1 MSQELSN
8 LDQLTDKIY
17 HEGVEKA
24 NLKADEILREAES
37 QKQKIIHEARLEAER
52 MIAAA
57 KKAALVETKSAES
70 EIRLKSKQLISDLKS
85 EIVRLLRLKVID
97 SNVQASFSDQA
108 FLQSLILEIVSY
120 WKSDEELELILP
132 EKLRGKVDKAF
143 EKNIVEQIDG
153 ITISFNKQIANG
165 FRISRKADT
174 YDITFSED
182 DFIELFSGYLKEKTR
197 TFLFTEQP

>member
-52 MIAAA
+52 MIASA
-57 KKAALVETKSAES
+57 KKASLVETKSAES
-70 EIRLKSKQLISDLKS
+70 EIRLKGKQLISDLKS

-165 FRISRKADT
+165 FRISRQSDT